1 MNGKYGFLSLSE
13 WYFPC
18 FIHSNVLESLRLYIY
33 PDMGWYQPIRGLSG
47 VFSVMQKA
55 DGVSKNF

>member
-18 FIHSNVLESLRLYIY
+18 FIRSNVLESLRLYIY
-33 PDMGWYQPIRGLSG
+33 PEVGWYWPICGLSV
-47 VFSVMQKA
+47 VFSGMRKA
-55 DGVSKNF
+55 DGVGKNF